1 MLLEVV
7 TALFIAELVIRAEYF
22 AWLCGMVG
30 ALR

>member
-7 TALFIAELVIRAEYF
+7 TALFIAELVIREYF